1 MIAKSLYYKQHIGDT
16 KRKKISTIL
25 YAASSIGNQIN
36 MNDSFLCLMFGQ
48 VVKRNCILLF
58 QNLTIKCI
66 HRKCKKTPFVRTDKK
81 TIVLLKKKLGK
92 GHRPTIGYEMGIETS
107 GRPFKSTSSLTNQ
120 EIQNRYVNLNNIQGK
135 YFVNDLFSVYEIN
148 IYEILIY

>member
-1 MIAKSLYYKQHIGDT
+1 MHPQKMQKNAICSNGQKNN
-16 KRKKISTIL
+16 
-25 YAASSIGNQIN
+25 SS
-36 MNDSFLCLMFGQ
+36 
-48 VVKRNCILLF
+48 
-58 QNLTIKCI
+58 
-66 HRKCKKTPFVRTDKK
+66 PE
-81 TIVLLKKKLGK
+81 KKLGK